1 MKTELRNI
9 SAFNAE
15 ADNLVYVRRLALEE
29 ARQIVPAEALE
40 ALEAPEDLFSVH
52 AENGQRLAIVEGRD
66 AAFATAR
73 AHDLRP
79 RSVH

>member
-1 MKTELRNI
+1 MTTELETI
-9 SAFNAE
+9 FEQNALPQ
-15 ADNLVYVRRLALEE
+15 NLVYVRRLDLEE
-29 ARQIVPAEALE
+29 ARRIVPAEAFE
-40 ALEAPEDLFSVH
+40 AISEPEDLFSVH
-52 AENGQRLAIVEGRD
+52 DADGQRLVIVEGRE

>member
-1 MKTELRNI
+1 M
-9 SAFNAE
+9 NADLE
-15 ADNLVYVRRLALEE
+15 TQFEQSTLQQSLVYVRRLALEE
-29 ARQIVPAEALE
+29 ARRIVPAEAFE
-40 ALEAPEDLFSVH
+40 TISEPDDLFSVH
-52 AENGQRLAIVEGRD
+52 DSNGQRLAVVEGRE

>member
-1 MKTELRNI
+1 MKTELRQI
-9 SAFNAE
+9 SASNAE
-15 ADNLVYVRRLALEE
+15 SDKLVYVRRLALEE
-29 ARQIVPAEALE
+29 ARRIVPPEALD
-40 ALEAPEDLFSVH
+40 ALDAPEDLFSVH
-52 AENGQRLAIVEGRD
+52 AEDGQRLAIVEGRD

>member
-1 MKTELRNI
+1 MTTELEMI
-9 SAFNAE
+9 FEQNALPQ
-15 ADNLVYVRRLALEE
+15 NLVYVRRLDLEE
-29 ARQIVPAEALE
+29 ARRIVPAEAFE
-40 ALEAPEDLFSVH
+40 AISEPEDLFSVH
-52 AENGQRLAIVEGRD
+52 DADGQRLAIVEGRE